1 MELGLRSFIWAI
13 FLLSILQC
21 TNSSPINLY
30 TAIELTCDEKFSDIL
45 QEYEHK
51 EYPSNGFLVHCSN
64 CSVTEDFG
72 DDCDFR
78 VYGTGTYWKD
88 TSVCCGA
95 MHSGILTS
103 EGGYVRIFKKET
115 ENGVTSESNH
125 QNNIFSKPEYDD
137 YYSYYYKKESEPAET
152 TQTATKEVTAVPSTT
167 KAAYE
172 SDLTV
177 KSTERAAFIP
187 TSSSNNSHSSPNSF
201 SNNNNNDK
209 QKVESTTKQHIDST
223 TQITQKSQVDN
234 EIVTTSLSQQKYK
247 RKHTTSKE
255 VQGAAIKNVSKD
267 IDQNIRPVE
276 IDISTIEKIGQKTSS
291 IVVKPVA
298 RNLYEN
304 DFKNNQKSIPAA
316 STWMYKGIGIGASAV
331 VVFIIILVLGKKLYS
346 NRRSLIRAVNKNS
359 RRSNK
364 HEGCVCYVAMETSTQ
379 GLLTDPETCE
389 RDCSKKKEMQ
399 AGVDS
404 SDDSLVSD
412 GGCENKCSEC
422 TGDNGCHG
430 DKYEF

>member
-247 RKHTTSKE
+247 RKHTTSK
-255 VQGAAIKNVSKD
+255 D
-267 IDQNIRPVE
+267 
-276 IDISTIEKIGQKTSS
+276 
-291 IVVKPVA
+291 
-298 RNLYEN
+298 EN